1 MLSVRA
7 RPVRRSCTCL
17 PVLLLD
23 VSVRGLH
30 LLITVLQSHGVT
42 EIVQLAMTDNDD
54 NSWTAA
60 DNQARTARSV
70 PHNNYV
76 CEHCSRLSAKA
87 HSAKV
92 AQAASMTISHP
103 VFHNVGDSS
112 LWAWQTMQPSVATQ
126 LLA

>member
-1 MLSVRA
+1 M
-7 RPVRRSCTCL
+7 
-17 PVLLLD
+17 
-23 VSVRGLH
+23 
-30 LLITVLQSHGVT
+30 LQSHGVT

-92 AQAASMTISHP
+92 VQASYMIISHP
-103 VFHNVGDSS
+103 VFQNAGDSS
-112 LWAWQTMQPSVATQ
+112 LWAWQTLQPSVATHVS
-126 LLA
+126 A

>member
-7 RPVRRSCTCL
+7 RPVHWSCTCL

-23 VSVRGLH
+23 VSVHGLH
-30 LLITVLQSHGVT
+30 LLFTVLQSHGVS
-42 EIVQLAMTDNDD
+42 EIVQLAMTENDD
-54 NSWTAA
+54 DCWTAA
-60 DNQARTARSV
+60 DNQARTAHSV

-92 AQAASMTISHP
+92 VQAASMIIFHP
-103 VFHNVGDSS
+103 VFQNFRGSS
-112 LWAWQTMQPSVATQ
+112 LRAWQTSQLSVAAR